1 MIARRASNRDGYTLI
16 ELLVVVAIIVL
27 LGALVAPTLSGQEGN
42 TKVRAA
48 ADAVTGDIAMARSR
62 AMDEGRNYRVSIS
75 QDGTKIRVSPDDPDA
90 QTEGE
95 QAKPFQFEKQM
106 PDDVTLVPIITGSEM
121 STADAEGWVRLATF
135 LQDGTCREDLV
146 DFEIREAGVI
156 PLVVQIRGLTGHV
169 TVNAAA
175 AKQQ

>member
-1 MIARRASNRDGYTLI
+1 MIARHASNRDGYTLI
-16 ELLVVVAIIVL
+16 ELLVVVAIVVL
-27 LGALVAPTLSGQEGN
+27 LGAIIAPTFSGQQGN

-75 QDGTKIRVSPDDPDA
+75 QDSTKIRVSPDDPDA
-90 QTEGE
+90 QTDGE
-95 QAKPFQFEKQM
+95 QTKPFQSEKQM
-106 PDDVTLVPIITGSEM
+106 PENVTLVPIITGSEM
-121 STADAEGWVRLATF
+121 STADADGWVRLATF

-146 DFEIREAGVI
+146 DFEIREPGII